1 MSKKIV
7 NVGDFVEVLDSSF
20 VEHGVKKGDFIYIAG
35 DSIVAVSE
43 KDPYQLRRLFVAAF
57 MEDGHILADR
67 KPFLIDG
74 KRCKPV
80 SEAKQQKF
88 AEKMK
93 QDFGEKNETSD

>member
-1 MSKKIV
+1 
-7 NVGDFVEVLDSSF
+7 
-20 VEHGVKKGDFIYIAG
+20 
-35 DSIVAVSE
+35 
-43 KDPYQLRRLFVAAF
+43 

-80 SEAKQQKF
+80 SEAKHQKF